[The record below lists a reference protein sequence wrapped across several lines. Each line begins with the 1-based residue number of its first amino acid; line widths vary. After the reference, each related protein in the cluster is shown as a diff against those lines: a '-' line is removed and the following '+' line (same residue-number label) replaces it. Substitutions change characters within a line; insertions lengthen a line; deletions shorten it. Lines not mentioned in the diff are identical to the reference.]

1 MKNKL
6 TPLLLPF
13 SRTFGG
19 MELSKRW
26 WHRLAVVTYF
36 MSLVTFAC
44 FVWLLRAEAPYR
56 AGWTQPKWIHG
67 GETTDA
73 VGKRIGHSVYEASDK
88 VVFFGPDGTLR
99 LVQYNLV
106 KRQSKAGVIARF
118 QWSSMTVSLT
128 FRIIA
133 LQKQQRPGPAW

>member
-106 KRQSKAGVIARF
+106 NEAVESGGHRAVPMVFDDRSEERRVGKECRSRG
-118 QWSSMTVSLT
+118 
-128 FRIIA
+128 
-133 LQKQQRPGPAW
+133 